1 MKKIQLL
8 AGLLLITGIGIFTSC
23 KKDSTTEDL
32 SPSMNFVGGSGFISA
47 DANLTAGAV
56 FQVGVNASANSTS
69 KTKLTNFKVVRT
81 FNNIPYT
88 VIDST
93 FSESNFNLQFTIVAY
108 PEAGSERWTFTIK
121 DKDGE
126 SKELAFVI
134 TTVGTASDITTFS
147 DVVLGSYD
155 NSTIGSSFASS
166 TGVVYKIADAKTN
179 AAKVD
184 WLYYYGVT
192 NLSTLAA
199 PDDVAAAT
207 IFNSATNGL
216 QTWSVRNATRFRL
229 ATEGAVWDNIT
240 TAADIA
246 AIAINTT
253 ETFIS
258 QLEVGNIVVF
268 KTAGN
273 KLGIL
278 KIDGITAGKTGTITY
293 TAKVQN

>member
-47 DANLTAGAV
+47 DANLAAGAV

-108 PEAGSERWTFTIK
+108 LEAGSERWTFTIK

-278 KIDGITAGKTGTITY
+278 KIDGITAGKAGTITY

>member
-47 DANLTAGAV
+47 DANLAAGAV

-93 FSESNFNLQFTIVAY
+93 FSESNFNLQFTMVAY

>member
-47 DANLTAGAV
+47 DANLAAGAV

-93 FSESNFNLQFTIVAY
+93 FSESNFNLQFTMVAY

-126 SKELAFVI
+126 SMELAFVI

-278 KIDGITAGKTGTITY
+278 KIDGITAGKAGTITY